1 MANRLFSKETVL
13 YLVLFAALTAVF
25 FTLPPLGL
33 HSNEEGVK
41 FIQMKNFALNGSLS
55 IPYPAQKLGFGAGD
69 VVGGY
74 GFLESRGGT
83 LRAVTP
89 PLFPLLASVFYPL
102 FGDRVVHFLPLL
114 FLFFAIIFLERTLA
128 LIMERGLRTYLLLLA
143 FLASPVF
150 MHIFGFSAVFA
161 ALFLE
166 TVSLYLLVRYYRV
179 SPSLTCLF
187 GSTFALGS
195 TLFFD
200 PRWILL
206 VMVWTLCGALL
217 LSRRKKVREAAI
229 FVAGAVAAVA
239 LWAVSEALLYHTFPS
254 LYLRFMIP
262 FHALLSKR
270 ILVILAALLVSAAL
284 LLLAEKRSLTSFL
297 KSTTWFVV
305 MLLFIGTLL
314 AFSTR
319 MPVIAFILPFPVL
332 LFIFYGLSGRLDEF
346 REGKGALGIFLTAV
360 ALLYL
365 VLGLTMQL
373 TKLPLFP
380 YVLPSLIPLVV
391 VIMGLE
397 QKRIFEKRAMVI
409 HLVIAIAIAVS
420 GGYDQAK
427 NDFIKYTN
435 YNAKRVAF
443 IEEATAK
450 GDVVVFK
457 DSPSMEHAGPLF
469 FDRVYL
475 LAQQPGHFE
484 RIVKT
489 LKDRGMSHVYLWS
502 ADLSDVSR
510 WGNPYD
516 KGTYRAFPMPS
527 SCRSSCNNSFY
538 LIRVGVD
545 AALGKLS
552 RVEEGKRDAEGG

>member
-1 MANRLFSKETVL
+1 
-13 YLVLFAALTAVF
+13 
-25 FTLPPLGL
+25 
-33 HSNEEGVK
+33 
-41 FIQMKNFALNGSLS
+41 
-55 IPYPAQKLGFGAGD
+55 
-69 VVGGY
+69 
-74 GFLESRGGT
+74 
-83 LRAVTP
+83 
-89 PLFPLLASVFYPL
+89 
-102 FGDRVVHFLPLL
+102 
-114 FLFFAIIFLERTLA
+114 
-128 LIMERGLRTYLLLLA
+128 
-143 FLASPVF
+143 
-150 MHIFGFSAVFA
+150 
-161 ALFLE
+161 
-166 TVSLYLLVRYYRV
+166 V
-179 SPSLTCLF
+179 SPSLACLF
-187 GSTFALGS
+187 GSSFALGS

-200 PRWILL
+200 PRWILM
-206 VMVWTLCGALL
+206 VMAWTLCGALL
-217 LSRRKKVREAAI
+217 LSRRKKAREAAI

-239 LWAVSEALLYHTFPS
+239 LWAVSEALLYHAFPGP
-254 LYLRFMIP
+254 YLRFLIP
-262 FHALLSKR
+262 FHALFSRR
-270 ILVILAALLVSAAL
+270 ILVILAALLLSAAL
-284 LLLAEKRSLTSFL
+284 LLLAEKRSLASFL

-305 MLLFIGTLL
+305 MFLFIGTLL

-346 REGKGALGIFLTAV
+346 REGKGPLGLFLTAV

-365 VLGLTMQL
+365 VLGLTMHL
-373 TKLPLFP
+373 IKLPLFP
-380 YVLPSLIPLVV
+380 YVLPSVIPLAI

-502 ADLSDVSR
+502 ADFSDVSR
-510 WGNPYD
+510 WGNPHD

-527 SCRSSCNNSFY
+527 SCRSSCNNSFF

-552 RVEEGKRDAEGG
+552 RAEEGKRDAEGG

>member
-1 MANRLFSKETVL
+1 MANKLFSKETVL

-55 IPYPAQKLGFGAGD
+55 IGYPAAKLGFGAGD
-69 VVGGY
+69 LVGGY
-74 GFLESRGGT
+74 GFLESRGGE

-89 PLFPLLASVFYPL
+89 PLFPLLASVFYTL

-114 FLFFAIIFLERTLA
+114 FLFFTIIFLERTLA

-150 MHIFGFSAVFA
+150 MYIFGFSAVTA

-187 GSTFALGS
+187 GSSFALGS

-217 LSRRKKVREAAI
+217 LSRRKKAREAAI

-239 LWAVSEALLYHTFPS
+239 LWAVSEALLYHTFPGP
-254 LYLRFMIP
+254 YLRFLIP
-262 FHALLSKR
+262 FHLLLSKR

-284 LLLAEKRSLTSFL
+284 LLLAEKRSLASSL

-319 MPVIAFILPFPVL
+319 MPVIAFILPFPAL

-346 REGKGALGIFLTAV
+346 QEGKGALSLFLTAV
-360 ALLYL
+360 AMLYL
-365 VLGLTMQL
+365 VLGLTMHL
-373 TKLPLFP
+373 IKLPLFP
-380 YVLPSLIPLVV
+380 YVLPSVIPLAI

-420 GGYDQAK
+420 VGYDHAK

-443 IEEATAK
+443 IGESTAK

-502 ADLSDVSR
+502 ADFSDVSR
-510 WGNPYD
+510 WGNPHD
-516 KGTYRAFPMPS
+516 KGTYRAFPMAS

-552 RVEEGKRDAEGG
+552 RAEEGKQDAEGG

>member
-55 IPYPAQKLGFGAGD
+55 IPYPAQELGFGAGD
-69 VVGGY
+69 LVGGY

-114 FLFFAIIFLERTLA
+114 FLFFAIIFLEKTLA

-187 GSTFALGS
+187 GSSFALGS

-217 LSRRKKVREAAI
+217 LSRRKKAREAAI

-284 LLLAEKRSLTSFL
+284 LLLAEKRSLASSL

-469 FDRVYL
+469 FDRIYL
-475 LAQQPGHFE
+475 LAQQAGHFE
-484 RIVKT
+484 KILKT
-489 LKDRGMSHVYLWS
+489 LKDRGMSHAYLWS

>member
-1 MANRLFSKETVL
+1 MANKLFSREPVH
-13 YLVLFAALTAVF
+13 YLVLLAALTAVF

-33 HSNEEGVK
+33 HSNEEGVR
-41 FIQMKNFALNGSLS
+41 FLQMKNFVLNGSLS
-55 IPYPAQKLGFGAGD
+55 IPYPAQKLGFGTD
-69 VVGGY
+69 DLVSGY
-74 GFLESRGGT
+74 GFLESKGGA
-83 LRAVTP
+83 LLAVTP
-89 PLFPLLASVFYPL
+89 PLFPFLASVFYPL

-114 FLFFAIIFLERTLA
+114 FLFFSIIFLEKTLA

-150 MHIFGFSAVFA
+150 MYIFGFSAVSA

-166 TVSLYLLVRYYRV
+166 TLSLYLLVRYYRV

-187 GSTFALGS
+187 GSSFALGS

-206 VMVWTLCGALL
+206 VMAWTLCGVLL
-217 LSRRKKVREAAI
+217 LYLRKKASEAAI

-239 LWAVSEALLYHTFPS
+239 LWAASDAMLYHAFPGP
-254 LYLRFMIP
+254 YLKLLIP
-262 FHALLSKR
+262 FHALWSKR
-270 ILVILAALLVSAAL
+270 IWVILAVLLLSAAM

-297 KSTTWFVV
+297 KSTTWFLV
-305 MLLFIGTLL
+305 MFLLTGAILVYS
-314 AFSTR
+314 AW
-319 MPVIAFILPFPVL
+319 MPVITFLVPFPAF
-332 LFIFYGLSGRLDEF
+332 LFIFYGLSERLDEF
-346 REGKGALGIFLTAV
+346 QEGKGSLKLLLTAV
-360 ALLYL
+360 AVLYL
-365 VLGLTMQL
+365 VLGLTMHVI
-373 TKLPLFP
+373 KLPLFP
-380 YVLPSLIPLVV
+380 YVLPSVIPLVV
-391 VIMGLE
+391 VIMGFE
-397 QKRIFEKRAMVI
+397 QRRIFEKRAMVG
-409 HLVIAIAIAVS
+409 HLLIAIAIAAS
-420 GGYDQAK
+420 GGYDLAK

-435 YNAKRVAF
+435 YNAKRIAF
-443 IEEATAK
+443 LEESTAN
-450 GDVVVFK
+450 GDVVIFK
-457 DSPSMEHAGPLF
+457 ESPSMEHAGPLF

-475 LAQQPGHFE
+475 VAQQPGHFE
-484 RIVKT
+484 RILKT

-527 SCRSSCNNSFY
+527 TCRSSCNNSFF

-552 RVEEGKRDAEGG
+552 SGGPDRV